1 MRITRRFLLYGAA
14 LGGVGIVAACGTVN
28 QQQATQLQSL
38 IAGAQSIETSMAS
51 VVPALLALP
60 QVKLTPAETTAIKAA
75 MNGLTAAT
83 NALAQV
89 PTIAAGA
96 TYVQVIESC
105 LNVIV
110 GIAATIPVIPEPYHT
125 SLVVAALAL
134 PPLEALVGLAVQQGT
149 ALYATIKAKQMNA
162 APIVPPPV
170 NAPLVPP
177 PSAVP
182 TGG

>member
-1 MRITRRFLLYGAA
+1 MRYRSLVFGLALCLAVLP
-14 LGGVGIVAACGTVN
+14 LGGCWIMPASGPFDV
-28 QQQATQLQSL
+28 
-38 IAGAQSIETSMAS
+38 SIRGGSSPTIPYA
-51 VVPALLALP
+51 

-75 MNGLTAAT
+75 MNGLTGAT

-134 PPLEALVGLAVQQGT
+134 PPLETLVGLAVQQGT
-149 ALYATIKAKQMNA
+149 ALYATIKAKRMTA
-162 APIVPPPV
+162 APIVPAPV

-177 PSAVP
+177 PSALP